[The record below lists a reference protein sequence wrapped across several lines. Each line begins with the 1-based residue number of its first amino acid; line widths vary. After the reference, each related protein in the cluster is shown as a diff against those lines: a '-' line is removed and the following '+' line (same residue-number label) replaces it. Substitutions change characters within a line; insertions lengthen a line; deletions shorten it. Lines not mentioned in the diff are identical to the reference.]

1 MARTKSSAFALT
13 DAQFKGQWKD
23 RQTLANWL
31 VQELDVA
38 KGNRGASEQEVKYN
52 WAYYEQARL
61 RGNSA
66 PWPDAADLP
75 SPYAPEYTDAMHA
88 RLMQVI
94 FVEPV
99 WTVEGWGE
107 SAKKAPFVEEFHQ
120 RAQEEERLQS
130 FVDEW
135 VLRGLV
141 EGVGTLEISEAYELQ
156 REKVQKRVALQ
167 LDPATNTPIMG
178 EDDRPLLQTDEAD
191 DYVETEDVNIP
202 SAEIEVDE
210 ETPVRLGP
218 DYDVVPYLDFF
229 TLPAHARHRKQVWG
243 YAKRFYRR
251 VPQLKADVERGIY
264 DKEAVE
270 KVGPDND
277 RTMSGGE
284 APVAPSPVSQDGM
297 TAEKELFDI
306 QFFGDLDGKGER
318 WWRITLSKERTQI
331 LRLVADDRTTRYF
344 RFMPFPKPGTVDRGF
359 SLIGN
364 KLISVLEEDTAQRNM
379 TADRM
384 AIVVG
389 QPMKRRQGALWDP
402 FEQPMGPRS
411 VIDVRDMDE
420 VQPMQGIA
428 DVPASV
434 MQWRQH
440 IRSDADRLVG
450 QNDVAQGQISEEKRT
465 LGEVQLVAGYAEVRT
480 NIIIKRLQ
488 ETLEE
493 LFQAR
498 HNIWKRTLQ
507 NNPNLPMGR
516 ALVLGRE
523 AQGVDV
529 QGLASDGKVTA
540 DLLDGV
546 FWGKP
551 RGSVETAD
559 LNRQRADFN
568 SMLQALPALMQINPA
583 FAAIFSTIPAAKA
596 LAETLIKVNRFQ
608 DRQSILGSEAD
619 NVFDRM
625 EAQQQVQNDPMMQ
638 IMQAVAGAGDGGA
651 MPAQGGAPQGGPP
664 MPPMGPGGL

>member
-1 MARTKSSAFALT
+1 
-13 DAQFKGQWKD
+13 
-23 RQTLANWL
+23 
-31 VQELDVA
+31 
-38 KGNRGASEQEVKYN
+38 
-52 WAYYEQARL
+52 
-61 RGNSA
+61 
-66 PWPDAADLP
+66 
-75 SPYAPEYTDAMHA
+75 
-88 RLMQVI
+88 LM
-94 FVEPV
+94 P
-99 WTVEGWGE
+99 
-107 SAKKAPFVEEFHQ
+107 
-120 RAQEEERLQS
+120 
-130 FVDEW
+130 
-135 VLRGLV
+135 
-141 EGVGTLEISEAYELQ
+141 
-156 REKVQKRVALQ
+156 
-167 LDPATNTPIMG
+167 
-178 EDDRPLLQTDEAD
+178 
-191 DYVETEDVNIP
+191 
-202 SAEIEVDE
+202 
-210 ETPVRLGP
+210 
-218 DYDVVPYLDFF
+218 
-229 TLPAHARHRKQVWG
+229 
-243 YAKRFYRR
+243 
-251 VPQLKADVERGIY
+251 
-264 DKEAVE
+264 
-270 KVGPDND
+270 
-277 RTMSGGE
+277 
-284 APVAPSPVSQDGM
+284 
-297 TAEKELFDI
+297 
-306 QFFGDLDGKGER
+306 
-318 WWRITLSKERTQI
+318 
-331 LRLVADDRTTRYF
+331 DDRTTRYF
-344 RFMPFPKPGTVDRGF
+344 RFMPFPKPGSVDRGF

-384 AIVVG
+384 ALVVG
-389 QPMKRRQGALWDP
+389 QPIKIRQGALWDP
-402 FEQPMGPRS
+402 FEQPFGPRS
-411 VIDVRDMDE
+411 NIYVRDMDE

-498 HNIWKRTLQ
+498 HTIWKRTLQ

-546 FWGKP
+546 FWFKP

-568 SMLQALPALMQINPA
+568 SMLQTLPALAQMNPSIA
-583 FAAIFSTIPAAKA
+583 MIFQTIPAAKA
-596 LAETLIKVNRFQ
+596 LVDTLLKVNRVQ
-608 DRQSILGSEAD
+608 DRQSFLGSEAD

-638 IMQAVAGAGDGGA
+638 IMQAVAGAGDGGVP
-651 MPAQGGAPQGGPP
+651 PAQAGAPTQGGPP
-664 MPPMGPGGL
+664 MPPMPAGGV